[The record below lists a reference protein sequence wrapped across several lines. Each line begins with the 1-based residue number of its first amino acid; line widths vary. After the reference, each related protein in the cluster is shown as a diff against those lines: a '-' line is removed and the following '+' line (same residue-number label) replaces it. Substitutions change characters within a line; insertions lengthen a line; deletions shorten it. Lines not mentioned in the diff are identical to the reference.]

1 MIKNPKLVNI
11 GCGKIYHEDWINY
24 DLHPSDNNIIKCDIM
39 NGIPLDSKT
48 VDVVYHSNILEH
60 LHKEKAEAFL
70 HECHRILKPKG
81 IIRIAIPDLEQ
92 LCRNYLSELDEVRK
106 TNPISTFKYQWA
118 QAELID
124 QMTRHTTG
132 GVMQQLINSCDSENI
147 DFLSKRI
154 GVFQLKAKENTE
166 KRNVKQQRTRT
177 RKVLSYFKHRILSL
191 KHIKSLIPRL
201 SIEEKKLIE
210 IGRFYTSGEHHK
222 WMYDEYSLTGLLRS
236 VGFVESKKRE
246 PNDSLIKNWKDYHLE
261 VDENKNLRKPDSI
274 VLEGRKQ

>member
-1 MIKNPKLVNI
+1 MIKNRKLVNI

-92 LCRNYLSELDEVRK
+92 LCRNYLTELEVVRK
-106 TNPISTFKYQWA
+106 INPSSTFKYQWA

-124 QMTRHTTG
+124 QMTRNTTG
-132 GVMQQLINSCDSENI
+132 GVMKKLIDSCDQENI
-147 DFLSKRI
+147 DFLSRRI
-154 GVFQLKAKENTE
+154 GIFQLKAKANTE
-166 KRNVKQQRTRT
+166 KQNVKQQRTRT
-177 RKVLSYFKHRILSL
+177 RKVLSHFKHRILSL

-201 SIEEKKLIE
+201 SSEEKKLIE
-210 IGRFYTSGEHHK
+210 VGRFYTSGEHHK
-222 WMYDEYSLTGLLRS
+222 WMYDEYSLNELLSSTG
-236 VGFVESKKRE
+236 FIETKKME
-246 PNDSLIKNWKDYHLE
+246 HNKSLIQKWEDYYLE
-261 VDENKNLRKPDSI
+261 VDKNKNIIKPDSI

>member
-154 GVFQLKAKENTE
+154 GVFQLKPKENTE